1 MLIFYT
7 KITQEKEI
15 RMDKR
20 KITVYRSRTDLKSIE
35 NPLIMLQGKWLHDA
49 GFSVGDKV
57 AITCQDGKLVVE
69 KVGMA
74 AEGKTG
80 YMGEAVC

>member
-1 MLIFYT
+1 M
-7 KITQEKEI
+7 K
-15 RMDKR
+15 KR
-20 KITVYRSRTDLKSIE
+20 KITVYRSRIDLKSIE

-57 AITCQDGKLVVE
+57 AVTCQDGKLVGE
-69 KVGMA
+69 KAGSIWTGEKPGMV
-74 AEGKTG
+74 AEEIAG